1 MRVRVLLKF
10 AKILMLSRLR
20 NTRRSFL
27 SDSITNRPILIALIG
42 SIMFAAGLG
51 FGTATVSFLRGAGA
65 SPADIG
71 QIVETIFG
79 GIPIFLIGFFFTM
92 GLLWELNAS
101 SESES
106 ADSINWLPISPS
118 EYVFASTLSTTYTYS
133 PLVLV
138 TVGYSLPI
146 GILTGNVSA
155 FLVLVIA
162 SVVAAFIGSVTVEI
176 LRSLLAR
183 ASTAFNKIG
192 GRLMI
197 LLRILGIVLIL
208 LFTQTLFSGFLII
221 RIINSVSSANA
232 ATILVPL
239 LWPTLSITSILRS
252 NFLSSVYFLLLS
264 FGFLAVLASSALALR
279 SKFWV
284 STPPSFHFSSTG
296 TISGVSRLR
305 KIGVSVVSLALV
317 RREIRSATRR
327 KEVVR
332 LMAIPIILPV
342 MISFPAL
349 FSPAPTT
356 SVASGLI
363 SPLFLAVPLLFGV
376 GLGTLFLGMTSIG
389 QEGKRLWNL
398 SSLPLEAE
406 AVVTSKILF
415 TSLISTIGLVLGLGL
430 TVLFFQVSILDALT
444 FIAVGITLVLGEASL
459 GVAIGSRYPDFSDGP
474 RPRFV
479 TIIGSIIGA
488 FLGVM
493 MMLLMSLPLLF
504 LLLARVFL
512 LLPFSLQLSFLLG
525 GMLGLIFARISYSVS
540 IRSVEGILRE
550 LPN

>member
-1 MRVRVLLKF
+1 MRISVLLEF

-20 NTRRSFL
+20 NTRQSFL
-27 SDSITNRPILIALIG
+27 SNSITNRPILIALIG
-42 SIMFAAGLG
+42 SIMFAAGVG

-65 SPADIG
+65 SPSDIG
-71 QIVETIFG
+71 QIVQTIFG

-106 ADSINWLPISPS
+106 SDSINWLPISPS
-118 EYVFASTLSTTYTYS
+118 EYVFASTLSTSYTYS

-146 GILTGNVSA
+146 GILTGNTSA
-155 FLVLVIA
+155 FLVLVVA

-176 LRSLLAR
+176 LRSLLTR
-183 ASTAFNKIG
+183 ASTSFNKVG
-192 GRLMI
+192 GRSI
-197 LLRILGIVLIL
+197 IILRILGVILIL

-232 ATILVPL
+232 TTVLVPL
-239 LWPTLSITSILRS
+239 LWPTLSITTILRS
-252 NFLSSVYFLLLS
+252 DLLSSAYFLLLS
-264 FGFLAVLASSALALR
+264 LGFLAVLGSAALALR

-284 STPPSFHFSSTG
+284 ATPPSFHFSNTG
-296 TISGVSRLR
+296 TISRVSRLR
-305 KIGVSVVSLALV
+305 RIGVSAISLALV

-342 MISFPAL
+342 MISFPAI

-356 SVASGLI
+356 SAASGLI

-398 SSLPLEAE
+398 SSLPIEAGT
-406 AVVTSKILF
+406 VVTSKILF
-415 TSLISTIGLVLGLGL
+415 TSLISTIGLVLGLAL
-430 TVLFFQVSILDALT
+430 TVFFFQVSVLDALT
-444 FIAVGITLVLGEASL
+444 FIAVGITIVLAEATL

-488 FLGVM
+488 FLGVIV
-493 MMLLMSLPLLF
+493 MLLMSLPLVF
-504 LLLARVFL
+504 LLLGRIFL
-512 LLPFSLQLSFLLG
+512 LLPFSLQLSFFLG
-525 GMLGLIFARISYSVS
+525 GMLGLIFARISYSLS
-540 IRSVEGILRE
+540 IHSVDGILRE

>member
-10 AKILMLSRLR
+10 AKILTLSRLR

-27 SDSITNRPILIALIG
+27 SNSITNRPILIALIG
-42 SIMFAAGLG
+42 LIMFAAGVG
-51 FGTATVSFLRGAGA
+51 FGTATISFLRSAGA

-92 GLLWELNAS
+92 GLLWELNAC

-106 ADSINWLPISPS
+106 ADAINWLPISPS

-146 GILTGNVSA
+146 GILTGNTSA
-155 FLVLVIA
+155 FLILVVA
-162 SVVAAFIGSVTVEI
+162 SVIAAFIGSVTVEI

-183 ASTAFNKIG
+183 ASTAFNKVG
-192 GRLMI
+192 GRSMI
-197 LLRILGIVLIL
+197 VLRILGIILIL

-252 NFLSSVYFLLLS
+252 NTLSSVFFLTLS
-264 FGFLAVLASSALALR
+264 LGFLAALASTALALR

-284 STPPSFHFSSTG
+284 STPPSFHFSNKG
-296 TISGVSRLR
+296 RIPGVSRLR

-342 MISFPAL
+342 MISFPAI

-356 SVASGLI
+356 GAQSSLI

-398 SSLPLEAE
+398 SSLPIEAGTI
-406 AVVTSKILF
+406 VTSKILF

-430 TVLFFQVSILDALT
+430 TVFFFQVSILDALT
-444 FIAVGITLVLGEASL
+444 FIAVGITLVLAEASL

-479 TIIGSIIGA
+479 TIRGSILGA
-488 FLGVM
+488 FLGVV

-512 LLPFSLQLSFLLG
+512 LLPFSLQLSFFLG
-525 GMLGLIFARISYSVS
+525 GMLGLIFARISYSLS
-540 IRSVEGILRE
+540 IRSVDGILRE

>member
-1 MRVRVLLKF
+1 MRIRVLFEF

-20 NTRRSFL
+20 NTRQSFL
-27 SDSITNRPILIALIG
+27 SNSITNRPILIALIG
-42 SIMFAAGLG
+42 SIMFAAGVG

-106 ADSINWLPISPS
+106 SDSINWLPISPS
-118 EYVFASTLSTTYTYS
+118 EYIFASTVSTSYTYS

-146 GILTGNVSA
+146 GILTGNTSA
-155 FLVLVIA
+155 FLVLVVA

-183 ASTAFNKIG
+183 ASTAFNKVG

-197 LLRILGIVLIL
+197 ILRILGMILIL
-208 LFTQTLFSGFLII
+208 LFAQTLFSGFLII

-232 ATILVPL
+232 ATVLVPL

-252 NFLSSVYFLLLS
+252 NLLSSAYFLLLS
-264 FGFLAVLASSALALR
+264 LGFLAVLASAALALR
-279 SKFWV
+279 AKFWV
-284 STPPSFHFSSTG
+284 ATPPSFHFSNTG
-296 TISGVSRLR
+296 TISSVSRLR
-305 KIGVSVVSLALV
+305 KIGVSVISLALV

-356 SVASGLI
+356 SAASGLI

-389 QEGKRLWNL
+389 QEGKRLWSL
-398 SSLPLEAE
+398 SSLPIEAGTI
-406 AVVTSKILF
+406 VTSKILF

-430 TVLFFQVSILDALT
+430 TVFFFQVSIVDTMT
-444 FIAVGITLVLGEASL
+444 FVAVGITLVLAEASL

-488 FLGVM
+488 FLGVIV
-493 MMLLMSLPLLF
+493 MLLMSLPLLI

-512 LLPFSLQLSFLLG
+512 LLPFSLQLSFFLG
-525 GMLGLIFARISYSVS
+525 GMLGLIFARISYSLS
-540 IRSVEGILRE
+540 IRSVDGILRE

>member
-1 MRVRVLLKF
+1 MRVRVLLTF

-20 NTRRSFL
+20 DTRRSFL
-27 SDSITNRPILIALIG
+27 SNRITNRPILIALIG
-42 SIMFAAGLG
+42 SIMFAAGIG
-51 FGTATVSFLRGAGA
+51 FGTATISFLKSAGA
-65 SPADIG
+65 SAADIG

-79 GIPIFLIGFFFTM
+79 GVPIFLIGFFFTM

-106 ADSINWLPISPS
+106 TDSINWLPISPS
-118 EYVFASTLSTTYTYS
+118 EYVFASTLSTAYTYS

-138 TVGYSLPI
+138 VIGYSLPI
-146 GILTGNVSA
+146 GIMTGNTPA
-155 FLVLVIA
+155 FLILVVASVIA
-162 SVVAAFIGSVTVEI
+162 AFTGSITVEI
-176 LRSLLAR
+176 MRSLLAR
-183 ASTAFNKIG
+183 ASTAFNKVG

-197 LLRILGIVLIL
+197 ALRILGIMLIL

-221 RIINSVSSANA
+221 RIINTVSSTNA

-239 LWPTLSITSILRS
+239 LWPTLSITSVLRS
-252 NFLSSVYFLLLS
+252 NLLSSAYFLLLS
-264 FGFLAVLASSALALR
+264 LGFLAVLAFSALALR

-284 STPPSFHFSSTG
+284 STLPSFRFSNKG
-296 TISGVSRLR
+296 TITGVSRLR
-305 KIGVSVVSLALV
+305 RMGVSTTSLALV

-332 LMAIPIILPV
+332 LMSIPIILPV
-342 MISFPAL
+342 MISFPAI

-356 SVASGLI
+356 SAQSSLI

-398 SSLPLEAE
+398 SSLPLA
-406 AVVTSKILF
+406 AASIVTSKILF
-415 TSLISTIGLVLGLGL
+415 TSLIATIGLVLGLGL
-430 TVLFFQVSILDALT
+430 TVLFFQISIIDALT
-444 FIAVGITLVLGEASL
+444 FIAVGIALVLAEASL

-488 FLGVM
+488 FLGVV

-512 LLPFSLQLSFLLG
+512 LLPFSLQLSFFLG
-525 GMLGLIFARISYSVS
+525 GMLGLIFARISYSLS
-540 IRSVEGILRE
+540 IRSVDGILRE

>member
-1 MRVRVLLKF
+1 MRIRVLFEF

-20 NTRRSFL
+20 NTRQSFL
-27 SDSITNRPILIALIG
+27 SNSITNRPILIALIG
-42 SIMFAAGLG
+42 SIMFAAGVG

-106 ADSINWLPISPS
+106 SDSINWLPISPS
-118 EYVFASTLSTTYTYS
+118 EYIFASTVSTSYTYS

-146 GILTGNVSA
+146 GILTGNTSA
-155 FLVLVIA
+155 FLVLVVA

-183 ASTAFNKIG
+183 ASTSFNKVG
-192 GRLMI
+192 GRSMI
-197 LLRILGIVLIL
+197 ILRILGVILIL

-232 ATILVPL
+232 TTVLVPL

-252 NFLSSVYFLLLS
+252 NLLSSAYFLLLS
-264 FGFLAVLASSALALR
+264 LGFLAVLASAALALR
-279 SKFWV
+279 AKFWV
-284 STPPSFHFSSTG
+284 ATPPSFHFSNTG
-296 TISGVSRLR
+296 TISSVSRLR
-305 KIGVSVVSLALV
+305 KIGVSVISLALV

-356 SVASGLI
+356 SAASGLI

-389 QEGKRLWNL
+389 QEGKRLWSL
-398 SSLPLEAE
+398 SSLPIEAGTI
-406 AVVTSKILF
+406 VTSKILF

-430 TVLFFQVSILDALT
+430 TVFFFQVSIVDTMT
-444 FIAVGITLVLGEASL
+444 FVAVGITLVLAEASL

-488 FLGVM
+488 FLGVIV
-493 MMLLMSLPLLF
+493 MLLMSLPLLI

-512 LLPFSLQLSFLLG
+512 LLPFSLQLSFFLG
-525 GMLGLIFARISYSVS
+525 GMLGLIFARISYSLS
-540 IRSVEGILRE
+540 IRSVDGILRE

>member
-10 AKILMLSRLR
+10 AKILTLSRLR

-27 SDSITNRPILIALIG
+27 SNSITNRPILIALIG
-42 SIMFAAGLG
+42 LIMFAAGVG
-51 FGTATVSFLRGAGA
+51 FGTATISFLRSAGA

-106 ADSINWLPISPS
+106 ADAINWLPISPS

-146 GILTGNVSA
+146 GILTGNTSA
-155 FLVLVIA
+155 FLILVVA
-162 SVVAAFIGSVTVEI
+162 SVIAAFIGSVTVEI

-183 ASTAFNKIG
+183 ASTAFNKVG
-192 GRLMI
+192 GRSMI
-197 LLRILGIVLIL
+197 VLRILGIILIL

-252 NFLSSVYFLLLS
+252 NTLSSVFFLTLS
-264 FGFLAVLASSALALR
+264 LGFLAALASTALALR

-284 STPPSFHFSSTG
+284 STPPSFHFSNKG
-296 TISGVSRLR
+296 RIPGVSRLR

-342 MISFPAL
+342 MISFPAI

-356 SVASGLI
+356 GAQSSLI

-398 SSLPLEAE
+398 SSLPIEAGTI
-406 AVVTSKILF
+406 VTSKILF

-430 TVLFFQVSILDALT
+430 TVFFFQVSILDALT
-444 FIAVGITLVLGEASL
+444 FIAVGITLVLAEASL

-479 TIIGSIIGA
+479 TIRGSILGA
-488 FLGVM
+488 FLGVV

-512 LLPFSLQLSFLLG
+512 LLPFSLQLSFFLG
-525 GMLGLIFARISYSVS
+525 GMLGLIFARISYSLS
-540 IRSVEGILRE
+540 IRSVDGILRE

>member
-1 MRVRVLLKF
+1 MRARVLLKF

-20 NTRRSFL
+20 NTSRSFL
-27 SDSITNRPILIALIG
+27 SNGITNRPILIALIG
-42 SIMFAAGLG
+42 SIMFAAGVG
-51 FGTATVSFLRGAGA
+51 FGTATVPFLNGAGA

-118 EYVFASTLSTTYTYS
+118 EYVFASTLSTTYTYC

-146 GILTGNVSA
+146 GILTGNTSA

-162 SVVAAFIGSVTVEI
+162 SVVAAFIGSVIVEI

-183 ASTAFNKIG
+183 ASTAFNKLG

-197 LLRILGIVLIL
+197 FLRILGITLIL

-239 LWPTLSITSILRS
+239 LWPTLSVTSILRFNLLGS
-252 NFLSSVYFLLLS
+252 AYFMLLS
-264 FGFLAVLASSALALR
+264 FGFLVVLSSSALALR

-284 STPPSFHFSSTG
+284 STPPSFHFSNTG

-305 KIGVSVVSLALV
+305 KIGVSVISLALV

-415 TSLISTIGLVLGLGL
+415 TSLISTVGLVLGLGL
-430 TVLFFQVSILDALT
+430 TVLFFQVSIVNALT
-444 FIAVGITLVLGEASL
+444 FIAVGITLVLAEASL

-488 FLGVM
+488 FLGVV

-512 LLPFSLQLSFLLG
+512 LLPFSIQLSFFLG
-525 GMLGLIFARISYSVS
+525 GMLGLIFARISYSLS
-540 IRSVEGILRE
+540 IRSVDAILRE

>member
-1 MRVRVLLKF
+1 MRVRILLKF

-20 NTRRSFL
+20 NTRGSFL
-27 SDSITNRPILIALIG
+27 SDSITNRPILIGLIG
-42 SIMFAAGLG
+42 SIMFAAGVG
-51 FGTATVSFLRGAGA
+51 FGTATISFLRGAGA
-65 SPADIG
+65 SSADIG

-79 GIPIFLIGFFFTM
+79 GVPIFLIGFFFTM

-146 GILTGNVSA
+146 GIMTGNTSA
-155 FLVLVIA
+155 FLILVVASVIA
-162 SVVAAFIGSVTVEI
+162 AFTGSVTVEI

-183 ASTAFNKIG
+183 ASTAFNKVG
-192 GRLMI
+192 GRIMI
-197 LLRILGIVLIL
+197 ALRMLGIMLIL

-221 RIINSVSSANA
+221 RVINTLASANA

-239 LWPTLSITSILRS
+239 LWPTLSITSVLRS
-252 NFLSSVYFLLLS
+252 DLLSSIYFTLLS
-264 FGFLAVLASSALALR
+264 LGFLAVLAFSALALR

-284 STPPSFHFSSTG
+284 STPPSFHFSKTG
-296 TISGVSRLR
+296 TITGVSRLR
-305 KIGVSVVSLALV
+305 RVGVSSTSLALV

-332 LMAIPIILPV
+332 LMSIPIILPV
-342 MISFPAL
+342 MISFPAI

-356 SVASGLI
+356 SAQSSLI

-398 SSLPLEAE
+398 SSLPLEA
-406 AVVTSKILF
+406 ASIVTSKILF
-415 TSLISTIGLVLGLGL
+415 TSLIATIGLVLGLGL
-430 TVLFFQVSILDALT
+430 TVFFFQISIVDALT
-444 FIAVGITLVLGEASL
+444 FIAVGIALVLAEASL

-488 FLGVM
+488 FLGVV

-512 LLPFSLQLSFLLG
+512 LLPFSLQLSFFLG
-525 GMLGLIFARISYSVS
+525 GMLGLIFARISYSLS
-540 IRSVEGILRE
+540 IRSVDGILRE

>member
-232 ATILVPL
+232 ATVLVPL

-264 FGFLAVLASSALALR
+264 LGFLAVLASSALALR

-284 STPPSFHFSSTG
+284 STPSSFHFSSTG

-376 GLGTLFLGMTSIG
+376 GLGTLFLGMTAIG

-398 SSLPLEAE
+398 SSLPLEAG

>member
-1 MRVRVLLKF
+1 
-10 AKILMLSRLR
+10 
-20 NTRRSFL
+20 
-27 SDSITNRPILIALIG
+27 
-42 SIMFAAGLG
+42 MFAAGVG
-51 FGTATVSFLRGAGA
+51 FGTATVSFLKGAGV

-146 GILTGNVSA
+146 GILTGNISA
-155 FLVLVIA
+155 FLVVVIA

-183 ASTAFNKIG
+183 ASTAFNKLG

-208 LFTQTLFSGFLII
+208 LFIQTLFSGFFII
-221 RIINSVSSANA
+221 RIINSVSSTSA
-232 ATILVPL
+232 ATVLVPL

-252 NFLSSVYFLLLS
+252 NPLSSVYFLLLS

-284 STPPSFHFSSTG
+284 STPPSFHFSNTG

-305 KIGVSVVSLALV
+305 KIGVSVISLALV

-444 FIAVGITLVLGEASL
+444 FIAVGITLVLAEASL

-488 FLGVM
+488 FLGVVV
-493 MMLLMSLPLLF
+493 MLLMSLPLLF

>member
-27 SDSITNRPILIALIG
+27 SNSITNRPILIALIG
-42 SIMFAAGLG
+42 SIMFAAGVG
-51 FGTATVSFLRGAGA
+51 FGTATVSFLKGAGA
-65 SPADIG
+65 SLTDIS
-71 QIVETIFG
+71 QIVATIFG

-146 GILTGNVSA
+146 GILTGNISA

-176 LRSLLAR
+176 LRSLLER
-183 ASTAFNKIG
+183 ASTAFNKVG

-221 RIINSVSSANA
+221 RIINSVSSSNT
-232 ATILVPL
+232 ATILIPL

-252 NFLSSVYFLLLS
+252 NLLSSAYFLLLS
-264 FGFLAVLASSALALR
+264 LGFLAVLASFALALR

-430 TVLFFQVSILDALT
+430 TVLFFQVSI
-444 FIAVGITLVLGEASL
+444 
-459 GVAIGSRYPDFSDGP
+459 
-474 RPRFV
+474 
-479 TIIGSIIGA
+479 IGA
-488 FLGVM
+488 FLGVVV
-493 MMLLMSLPLLF
+493 MLLMSLPLLF

-540 IRSVEGILRE
+540 IHSVDGILRE

>member
-232 ATILVPL
+232 ATVLVPL

-264 FGFLAVLASSALALR
+264 LGFLAVLASSALALR

-284 STPPSFHFSSTG
+284 STPSSFHFSSTG

>member
-1 MRVRVLLKF
+1 MRIHVLLKF
-10 AKILMLSRLR
+10 TKILMLSRLR
-20 NTRRSFL
+20 NTRQSFL
-27 SDSITNRPILIALIG
+27 SNSITNRPILIALIG
-42 SIMFAAGLG
+42 SIMFAAGVG

-71 QIVETIFG
+71 QSVETIFG

-106 ADSINWLPISPS
+106 ADSVNWLPISPS
-118 EYVFASTLSTTYTYS
+118 EYVFASTLSTSYTYS

-138 TVGYSLPI
+138 TIGYSLPI
-146 GILTGNVSA
+146 GILTGNTSA
-155 FLVLVIA
+155 FLVLVVA

-176 LRSLLAR
+176 LRSFLAR
-183 ASTAFNKIG
+183 ASTAFNMVG
-192 GRLMI
+192 GRSMI
-197 LLRILGIVLIL
+197 ALRILGVLLIL

-232 ATILVPL
+232 ATVLVPL
-239 LWPTLSITSILRS
+239 LWPTLSITSVLRS
-252 NFLSSVYFLLLS
+252 NLVSSAYFLLLS
-264 FGFLAVLASSALALR
+264 LGFLAVLASAALALR

-284 STPPSFHFSSTG
+284 ATPPSFHFSNTG

-305 KIGVSVVSLALV
+305 KIGVSVISLALV

-356 SVASGLI
+356 SAASGLI

-406 AVVTSKILF
+406 MIVTSKILF

-430 TVLFFQVSILDALT
+430 TVFFFQVSILDALT
-444 FIAVGITLVLGEASL
+444 FIAVGITLVLAEASL

-479 TIIGSIIGA
+479 TIMGSILGA
-488 FLGVM
+488 FLGVV

-504 LLLARVFL
+504 LLVARVFL
-512 LLPFSLQLSFLLG
+512 PLPFSLQLSFFLG
-525 GMLGLIFARISYSVS
+525 GMLGLIFARISYTLS
-540 IRSVEGILRE
+540 IRSVDDILRE

>member
-27 SDSITNRPILIALIG
+27 SNSLTNRPILIALIG
-42 SIMFAAGLG
+42 SIMFVAGVG

-65 SPADIG
+65 SPSDIG

-101 SESES
+101 SDSES

-118 EYVFASTLSTTYTYS
+118 EYVFASTLSTAYTYS

-138 TVGYSLPI
+138 TLGFSLPI
-146 GILTGNVSA
+146 GILTGNTTA
-155 FLVLVIA
+155 FLVLVAA

-183 ASTAFNKIG
+183 ASTAFNRVG
-192 GRLMI
+192 GRSVI
-197 LLRILGIVLIL
+197 FLRILSVILIL

-221 RIINSVSSANA
+221 RIINSVSAANA

-239 LWPTLSITSILRS
+239 IWPTLSITSILRS
-252 NFLSSVYFLLLS
+252 NLLSSAYFLLLS
-264 FGFLAVLASSALALR
+264 LGFLAVLASAALALR
-279 SKFWV
+279 SKFWIA
-284 STPPSFHFSSTG
+284 TPPSFHFSNTG
-296 TISGVSRLR
+296 TISRVSRLR
-305 KIGVSVVSLALV
+305 RIGVSAISLALV

-342 MISFPAL
+342 MISFPAI

-356 SVASGLI
+356 SAASGLI

-376 GLGTLFLGMTSIG
+376 GLVTLFLGMTSIG

-398 SSLPLEAE
+398 SSLPIEAGCVGTRE
-406 AVVTSKILF
+406 VFF
-415 TSLISTIGLVLGLGL
+415 TSLISTMWLCL
-430 TVLFFQVSILDALT
+430 
-444 FIAVGITLVLGEASL
+444 
-459 GVAIGSRYPDFSDGP
+459 
-474 RPRFV
+474 
-479 TIIGSIIGA
+479 
-488 FLGVM
+488 
-493 MMLLMSLPLLF
+493 
-504 LLLARVFL
+504 
-512 LLPFSLQLSFLLG
+512 
-525 GMLGLIFARISYSVS
+525 
-540 IRSVEGILRE
+540 
-550 LPN
+550 

>member
-27 SDSITNRPILIALIG
+27 SNGITNRPILIALIG
-42 SIMFAAGLG
+42 SIMFAAGVG
-51 FGTATVSFLRGAGA
+51 FGTATVSFLKGAGA
-65 SPADIG
+65 SLTDIS
-71 QIVETIFG
+71 QIVATIFG

-146 GILTGNVSA
+146 GILTGNISA

-162 SVVAAFIGSVTVEI
+162 SVVAALIGSVTVEI
-176 LRSLLAR
+176 LRSLLER
-183 ASTAFNKIG
+183 ASTAFNKVG

-252 NFLSSVYFLLLS
+252 NLLSSAYFLLLS
-264 FGFLAVLASSALALR
+264 LGFLAVLTSSALALR

-284 STPPSFHFSSTG
+284 STPPSLHFSNAG

-305 KIGVSVVSLALV
+305 KIGVSVLSLALV

-444 FIAVGITLVLGEASL
+444 FIGVGITLVLAEASL

-488 FLGVM
+488 FLGVVV
-493 MMLLMSLPLLF
+493 MLLMSLPLLF

-540 IRSVEGILRE
+540 IRSLEGILRE

>member
-1 MRVRVLLKF
+1 MRIRVLLKF
-10 AKILMLSRLR
+10 TKILMLSRLR
-20 NTRRSFL
+20 NTRQSFL
-27 SDSITNRPILIALIG
+27 SNTITNRPLLIALIG
-42 SIMFAAGLG
+42 AIMLVAGIG
-51 FGTATVSFLRGAGA
+51 FGTATISFLRGAGA
-65 SPADIG
+65 SSADIG

-79 GIPIFLIGFFFTM
+79 GVPIFLIGFFFTM

-118 EYVFASTLSTTYTYS
+118 EYVLASTLSTTYTYS

-138 TVGYSLPI
+138 TMGYCLPI
-146 GILTGNVSA
+146 GIMTGNTSA
-155 FLVLVIA
+155 FLMLVVASVIA
-162 SVVAAFIGSVTVEI
+162 AFTGSVTVEI

-183 ASTAFNKIG
+183 ASTAFNRVG

-197 LLRILGIVLIL
+197 ALRILGIILIL

-221 RIINSVSSANA
+221 RIINTVSTANA

-239 LWPTLSITSILRS
+239 LWPTLSITSILKS
-252 NFLSSVYFLLLS
+252 DLLGSAYFILLSLGFLS
-264 FGFLAVLASSALALR
+264 VLTTSALALR
-279 SKFWV
+279 SRFWV
-284 STPPSFHFSSTG
+284 STPPSLHFSNTG
-296 TISGVSRLR
+296 TITGVSRLR
-305 KIGVSVVSLALV
+305 RLGVSTASLALV

-332 LMAIPIILPV
+332 LMSIPIILPV
-342 MISFPAL
+342 MISFPAI

-356 SVASGLI
+356 SAQSSLV

-398 SSLPLEAE
+398 SSLPLEA
-406 AVVTSKILF
+406 ASIVTSKILF
-415 TSLISTIGLVLGLGL
+415 TSLIATIGLVLGLGL
-430 TVLFFQVSILDALT
+430 TVFFFQISIVDALT
-444 FIAVGITLVLGEASL
+444 FIAVGIALVLAEASL

-488 FLGVM
+488 FLGVV
-493 MMLLMSLPLLF
+493 MMLLMSLPLLL

-512 LLPFSLQLSFLLG
+512 LLPFSLQLSFFLG
-525 GMLGLIFARISYSVS
+525 GMLGLIFARICYSLS
-540 IRSVEGILRE
+540 IRSVNGILRE

>member
-1 MRVRVLLKF
+1 MRIRVLLKF

-20 NTRRSFL
+20 NTRSSFL
-27 SDSITNRPILIALIG
+27 SHGITNRPILIALIG
-42 SIMFAAGLG
+42 SIMFAAGVG
-51 FGTATVSFLRGAGA
+51 FGTATVSFLERARA
-65 SPADIG
+65 SPSDIG

-106 ADSINWLPISPS
+106 SDSINWLPISPS

-146 GILTGNVSA
+146 GILTGHTTA
-155 FLVLVIA
+155 FAVLVVA
-162 SVVAAFIGSVTVEI
+162 SVIAALIGSVTVEI

-183 ASTAFNKIG
+183 ASTAFNMVG

-197 LLRILGIVLIL
+197 FLRILGIVMIL

-252 NFLSSVYFLLLS
+252 NLLSSAYFLLLS
-264 FGFLAVLASSALALR
+264 FGFLAFLASSALALR

-284 STPPSFHFSSTG
+284 STPPSLHFSNSG

-305 KIGVSVVSLALV
+305 KIGVSVTSLALV
-317 RREIRSATRR
+317 KREIRSATRR
-327 KEVVR
+327 KEMVR

-363 SPLFLAVPLLFGV
+363 SPLFLAAPLLFGV

-389 QEGKRLWNL
+389 QEGRRLWNL
-398 SSLPLEAE
+398 SSLPIEARS
-406 AVVTSKILF
+406 VVTSKILF

-430 TVLFFQVSILDALT
+430 TVLFFQVSVIDALT
-444 FIAVGITLVLGEASL
+444 FIGVGITLVLAEASL

-488 FLGVM
+488 FLGVVV
-493 MMLLMSLPLLF
+493 MLLMSLPLLF

-512 LLPFSLQLSFLLG
+512 LLPFSLLLSFLLG

-540 IRSVEGILRE
+540 IRLVDGILRE

>member
-1 MRVRVLLKF
+1 MRIRVLLEF

-20 NTRRSFL
+20 NTKSSFL
-27 SDSITNRPILIALIG
+27 SNGITNRPVLIALIG
-42 SIMFAAGLG
+42 SIMFIAGVG
-51 FGTATVSFLRGAGA
+51 FGTATISFLRGAGA

-106 ADSINWLPISPS
+106 ADAINWLPISPS

-146 GILTGNVSA
+146 GILTGNASA
-155 FLVLVIA
+155 FLILVVA
-162 SVVAAFIGSVTVEI
+162 SVIAAFIGSVTVEI

-183 ASTAFNKIG
+183 ASTAFNKVG
-192 GRLMI
+192 GRSMI
-197 LLRILGIVLIL
+197 VLRILGIILIL

-221 RIINSVSSANA
+221 RIINTVSSANA

-252 NFLSSVYFLLLS
+252 NTLSSVFFITLS
-264 FGFLAVLASSALALR
+264 LGFLAVLASTALALR

-284 STPPSFHFSSTG
+284 STPPSFHFSNKG
-296 TISGVSRLR
+296 RISGVSRLR
-305 KIGVSVVSLALV
+305 KIGVSAVSLALV

-342 MISFPAL
+342 MISFPAI

-356 SVASGLI
+356 GAQSSLI

-398 SSLPLEAE
+398 SSLPIEAGTI
-406 AVVTSKILF
+406 VTSKILF

-430 TVLFFQVSILDALT
+430 TVFFFQVSILDALT
-444 FIAVGITLVLGEASL
+444 FIAVGITLVLAEASL

-479 TIIGSIIGA
+479 TIMGSILGA
-488 FLGVM
+488 FLGVV

-504 LLLARVFL
+504 LLLAKVFL
-512 LLPFSLQLSFLLG
+512 LLPFSLQLSFFLG
-525 GMLGLIFARISYSVS
+525 GMLGLIFARIGYSLS
-540 IRSVEGILRE
+540 IHSVDGILRE

>member
-1 MRVRVLLKF
+1 MRVHILLKF

-20 NTRRSFL
+20 NTRSSFL
-27 SDSITNRPILIALIG
+27 SNSITNRPVLIALIG
-42 SIMFAAGLG
+42 SIMFIAGVG
-51 FGTATVSFLRGAGA
+51 FGTATISFLRGAGA

-106 ADSINWLPISPS
+106 ADAINWLPISPS
-118 EYVFASTLSTTYTYS
+118 EYVFASTLSTAYTYS

-146 GILTGNVSA
+146 GILTGNTSA
-155 FLVLVIA
+155 FLILVVA
-162 SVVAAFIGSVTVEI
+162 SVIAAFIGSVTVEI
-176 LRSLLAR
+176 LRSLLTR
-183 ASTAFNKIG
+183 ASTAFNKVG
-192 GRLMI
+192 GRSMI
-197 LLRILGIVLIL
+197 VLRILGIILIL
-208 LFTQTLFSGFLII
+208 LFAQTLFSGFLII
-221 RIINSVSSANA
+221 RIINTVSSANA

-252 NFLSSVYFLLLS
+252 NTLSSVFFITLS
-264 FGFLAVLASSALALR
+264 LGFLAVLASTALALR

-284 STPPSFHFSSTG
+284 STPPSFHFSNKG
-296 TISGVSRLR
+296 RISGVSRLR
-305 KIGVSVVSLALV
+305 KIGVSAVSLALV

-342 MISFPAL
+342 MISFPAI

-356 SVASGLI
+356 GAQSSLI

-398 SSLPLEAE
+398 SSLPIEAGTI
-406 AVVTSKILF
+406 VTSKILF

-430 TVLFFQVSILDALT
+430 TVFFFQVSILDALT
-444 FIAVGITLVLGEASL
+444 FIAVGITLVLAEASL

-479 TIIGSIIGA
+479 TIMGSILGA
-488 FLGVM
+488 FLGVV

-504 LLLARVFL
+504 LLLAKVFL
-512 LLPFSLQLSFLLG
+512 LLPFSLQLSFFLG
-525 GMLGLIFARISYSVS
+525 GMLGLIFARIGYSLS
-540 IRSVEGILRE
+540 IHSVDGILRE

>member
-1 MRVRVLLKF
+1 MRIRVLLKF

-20 NTRRSFL
+20 NTRQSFL
-27 SDSITNRPILIALIG
+27 SNSLTNRPILIALIG
-42 SIMFAAGLG
+42 SIMFAVGVG
-51 FGTATVSFLRGAGA
+51 FGTETISFLRGAGA
-65 SPADIG
+65 SSSDIR

-79 GIPIFLIGFFFTM
+79 GVPIFLIGFFFTM

-101 SESES
+101 SESEF

-118 EYVFASTLSTTYTYS
+118 EYVFASTLATTYTYS

-146 GILTGNVSA
+146 GILTGNTSA
-155 FLVLVIA
+155 FLILVLASVIA
-162 SVVAAFIGSVTVEI
+162 AFTGSVTVEI

-183 ASTAFNKIG
+183 ASTAFSKLG

-197 LLRILGIVLIL
+197 SLRILGIILIL

-221 RIINSVSSANA
+221 RIINTVSATNA

-252 NFLSSVYFLLLS
+252 NLLSSVYFLLLS
-264 FGFLAVLASSALALR
+264 LGFLAVLASSALALR
-279 SKFWV
+279 SRFWV
-284 STPPSFHFSSTG
+284 STPPSFHFSNTG

-305 KIGVSVVSLALV
+305 RIGISVTSLALV

-327 KEVVR
+327 KEMVR

-356 SVASGLI
+356 SAQSSLI

-398 SSLPLEAE
+398 SSLPIEAGTI
-406 AVVTSKILF
+406 VTSKIIF
-415 TSLISTIGLVLGLGL
+415 TSLIATIGLVLGLGL

-444 FIAVGITLVLGEASL
+444 YIAVGATLVLAEASL
-459 GVAIGSRYPDFSDGP
+459 GVAIGSRYPDFSEGP

-488 FLGVM
+488 FLGVV

-512 LLPFSLQLSFLLG
+512 LLPFSLQLSFFLG
-525 GMLGLIFARISYSVS
+525 GMLGLIFARISYSLS
-540 IRSVEGILRE
+540 IRSVDGILRE

>member
-1 MRVRVLLKF
+1 MRVRLLLKF

-20 NTRRSFL
+20 NTRSSFL
-27 SDSITNRPILIALIG
+27 SNGITNRPILIALIG
-42 SIMFAAGLG
+42 SIMFTAGIG
-51 FGTATVSFLRGAGA
+51 FGTATVSFLKGAGA
-65 SPADIG
+65 SPADIS
-71 QIVETIFG
+71 QIVATIFG

-106 ADSINWLPISPS
+106 TDSINWLPISPS

-146 GILTGNVSA
+146 GLLTGNSFALV
-155 FLVLVIA
+155 VLVTA
-162 SVVAAFIGSVTVEI
+162 SVVAAFIGAVTVEI

-183 ASTAFNKIG
+183 ASTAFNKVG
-192 GRLMI
+192 GRLMV

-232 ATILVPL
+232 ATVLVPL
-239 LWPTLSITSILRS
+239 LWPTLSVTSILRF
-252 NFLSSVYFLLLS
+252 NLLSSAYFLLLS
-264 FGFLAVLASSALALR
+264 FGFLVLLSSSALALR

-284 STPPSFHFSSTG
+284 STPPSLHFSNTG

-332 LMAIPIILPV
+332 LMTIPIILPV

-415 TSLISTIGLVLGLGL
+415 TSIISTIGLVLGLGL

-444 FIAVGITLVLGEASL
+444 FIAVGTTLVLAEASL

-488 FLGVM
+488 FLGVI
-493 MMLLMSLPLLF
+493 MMLLMSLPLLL

-512 LLPFSLQLSFLLG
+512 LLPFSLQISFLLG

-540 IRSVEGILRE
+540 IRAVNGILRE

>member
-1 MRVRVLLKF
+1 MRVHVLLKF

-27 SDSITNRPILIALIG
+27 SNSIINRPILIALIG
-42 SIMFAAGLG
+42 SVMFVAGVG

-65 SPADIG
+65 TSADIG

-79 GIPIFLIGFFFTM
+79 GVPIFLIGFFFTM

-106 ADSINWLPISPS
+106 ADAINWLPISPS

-146 GILTGNVSA
+146 GILTGNASA
-155 FLVLVIA
+155 FLILVVA
-162 SVVAAFIGSVTVEI
+162 SIIAAFIGSVTVEI
-176 LRSLLAR
+176 LRSLLTR
-183 ASTAFNKIG
+183 ASTAFNKVG
-192 GRLMI
+192 GRSMI
-197 LLRILGIVLIL
+197 ILRILGIILIL

-221 RIINSVSSANA
+221 RIINTVSSANA

-239 LWPTLSITSILRS
+239 LWPTLSITSFLRS
-252 NFLSSVYFLLLS
+252 DLSGSAYFLLLS
-264 FGFLAVLASSALALR
+264 SGFLAVLAYSAFALR

-284 STPPSFHFSSTG
+284 STPPSFHFSNMG

-342 MISFPAL
+342 MISFPAI

-356 SVASGLI
+356 SAASGLI

-389 QEGKRLWNL
+389 QEGKMLWNL
-398 SSLPLEAE
+398 SSLPIEAGTI
-406 AVVTSKILF
+406 VTSKILF

-430 TVLFFQVSILDALT
+430 TVIFFQVSILDALT
-444 FIAVGITLVLGEASL
+444 FIAVGITLVLAEASL

-479 TIIGSIIGA
+479 TIMGSILGA
-488 FLGVM
+488 FLGVV

-512 LLPFSLQLSFLLG
+512 LLPFSLQLSFFLG
-525 GMLGLIFARISYSVS
+525 GMLGLMFARISYSFS
-540 IRSVEGILRE
+540 IRSVDGILRE

>member
-1 MRVRVLLKF
+1 MRIHVLLKF

-20 NTRRSFL
+20 NTRSSFL
-27 SDSITNRPILIALIG
+27 SNKITNRPVLIALIG
-42 SIMFAAGLG
+42 SIMFIAGVG
-51 FGTATVSFLRGAGA
+51 FGTATISFLRGAGA
-65 SPADIG
+65 TPADIG

-106 ADSINWLPISPS
+106 ADTINWLPISPS
-118 EYVFASTLSTTYTYS
+118 EYVFASTLSTAYTYS

-146 GILTGNVSA
+146 GILTGDTSA
-155 FLVLVIA
+155 FLILVVA
-162 SVVAAFIGSVTVEI
+162 SVIAAFIGSVTVEI

-183 ASTAFNKIG
+183 ASTAFNKVG
-192 GRLMI
+192 GGSMI
-197 LLRILGIVLIL
+197 VLRILGIILIL

-221 RIINSVSSANA
+221 RIINTVSNANA

-252 NFLSSVYFLLLS
+252 NTLSSVFFITLS
-264 FGFLAVLASSALALR
+264 LAFLAALASTALALR

-284 STPPSFHFSSTG
+284 STPPSFHFSNKG
-296 TISGVSRLR
+296 RISGVSRLR

-342 MISFPAL
+342 MITFPAI
-349 FSPAPTT
+349 FSPAPT
-356 SVASGLI
+356 ASAQSSLI
-363 SPLFLAVPLLFGV
+363 SPLFLSIPLLFGV

-398 SSLPLEAE
+398 SSLPIEAGTI
-406 AVVTSKILF
+406 VTSKILF
-415 TSLISTIGLVLGLGL
+415 TSLVSTIGLVLGLGL
-430 TVLFFQVSILDALT
+430 TVFFFQVSILDAVT
-444 FIAVGITLVLGEASL
+444 FIAVGITLVLAEASL

-479 TIIGSIIGA
+479 TIMGSILGA
-488 FLGVM
+488 FLGVV

-512 LLPFSLQLSFLLG
+512 LLPFSLQLAFFLG
-525 GMLGLIFARISYSVS
+525 GMLGLIFARVGYSLS
-540 IRSVEGILRE
+540 IRSVDAILRE

>member
-20 NTRRSFL
+20 NTRSSFL
-27 SDSITNRPILIALIG
+27 SNSITNRPILIALIG
-42 SIMFAAGLG
+42 SIMFTAGIG
-51 FGTATVSFLRGAGA
+51 FGTATVSFLKDAGA
-65 SPADIG
+65 SPGDIS
-71 QIVETIFG
+71 QIVATIFG

-146 GILTGNVSA
+146 GILTGNISA

-183 ASTAFNKIG
+183 ASTAFNKVG

-252 NFLSSVYFLLLS
+252 NLLSSVYFLLLS

-296 TISGVSRLR
+296 TISGISRLR
-305 KIGVSVVSLALV
+305 KIGVSVISLALV

-415 TSLISTIGLVLGLGL
+415 TSLVSTIGLVLGLGL

-444 FIAVGITLVLGEASL
+444 FIAVGITLVLAEASL

-488 FLGVM
+488 FLGVIA
-493 MMLLMSLPLLF
+493 MLLMSLPLLL

-525 GMLGLIFARISYSVS
+525 GMLGLIFARISYWVS
-540 IRSVEGILRE
+540 IRAVNGILRE

>member
-20 NTRRSFL
+20 NTRSSFL
-27 SDSITNRPILIALIG
+27 SNSITNRPILIALIG
-42 SIMFAAGLG
+42 SIMFTAGIG
-51 FGTATVSFLRGAGA
+51 FGTATVSFLKDAGA
-65 SPADIG
+65 SPGDIS
-71 QIVETIFG
+71 QIVATIFG

-146 GILTGNVSA
+146 GILTGNISA

-183 ASTAFNKIG
+183 ASTAFNKVG

-252 NFLSSVYFLLLS
+252 NLLSSVYFLLLS

-305 KIGVSVVSLALV
+305 KIGVSVISLALV

-415 TSLISTIGLVLGLGL
+415 TSLVSTIGLVLGLGL

-444 FIAVGITLVLGEASL
+444 FIAVGITLVLAEASL

-488 FLGVM
+488 FLGVIA
-493 MMLLMSLPLLF
+493 MLLMSLPLLL

-525 GMLGLIFARISYSVS
+525 GMLGLIFARISYWVS
-540 IRSVEGILRE
+540 IRAVNGILRE

>member
-1 MRVRVLLKF
+1 MRVSVLLKF

-20 NTRRSFL
+20 NTQRSFL
-27 SDSITNRPILIALIG
+27 SNGITNRPILIALIG
-42 SIMFAAGLG
+42 SIMFVAGVG
-51 FGTATVSFLRGAGA
+51 FGTATVSFLKGAGA

-71 QIVETIFG
+71 QIVATIFG

-146 GILTGNVSA
+146 GILTGNISA

-183 ASTAFNKIG
+183 ASTAFNKVG

-197 LLRILGIVLIL
+197 LLRILGLVLIL

-221 RIINSVSSANA
+221 RIINSVSSADA
-232 ATILVPL
+232 ATVLVPL

-252 NFLSSVYFLLLS
+252 NLLSSAYFLLLS
-264 FGFLAVLASSALALR
+264 FGFLAVLSSSALALR

-284 STPPSFHFSSTG
+284 STPPSFHFSNTG

-305 KIGVSVVSLALV
+305 KIGVSVISLALV

-398 SSLPLEAE
+398 SSLPIKAE
-406 AVVTSKILF
+406 TIVTSKILF
-415 TSLISTIGLVLGLGL
+415 TALISTIGLVLGLGL
-430 TVLFFQVSILDALT
+430 TVLFFQVSIIDALT
-444 FIAVGITLVLGEASL
+444 FIGVGITLVLAEASL